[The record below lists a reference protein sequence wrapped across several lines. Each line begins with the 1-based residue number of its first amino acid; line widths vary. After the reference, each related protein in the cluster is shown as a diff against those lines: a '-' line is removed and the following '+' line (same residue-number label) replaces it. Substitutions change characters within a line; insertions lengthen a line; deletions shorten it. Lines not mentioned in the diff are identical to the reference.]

1 MDIMVFAKK
10 IIAIQ
15 EEKDKLENGIKE
27 MILELDK
34 NIKIASEDKLS
45 REHLVLVGIQTTLIK
60 LISIWV
66 PKSTLFIC
74 SNNNKTIDKIIIIVY
89 YSKYQIHIFWGR
101 LFYMNEKSL
110 AELTELINKL
120 EDDKKDFIEQ
130 LQEKREYVAGKIMK
144 GDVDTLLHLD
154 RYSEYS
160 NMLRIAESIKEIET
174 KLRVLEY
181 VCRWN

>member
-1 MDIMVFAKK
+1 
-10 IIAIQ
+10 
-15 EEKDKLENGIKE
+15 
-27 MILELDK
+27 
-34 NIKIASEDKLS
+34 
-45 REHLVLVGIQTTLIK
+45 
-60 LISIWV
+60 
-66 PKSTLFIC
+66 
-74 SNNNKTIDKIIIIVY
+74 
-89 YSKYQIHIFWGR
+89 
-101 LFYMNEKSL
+101 MNEKSL